1 LESLRSANSPQNG
14 QFKLRPRCT
23 PEALDQALCSNVN
36 LAQGID
42 SILCSNLN
50 YLIYVFCSDNL
61 NDSDIEGGEE
71 GVDKVEDDVK
81 ITPFNMREEL
91 EEGHFDKDGLYHWN
105 KETDIK
111 DNWLDN
117 IDWVKVSYLNTNL

>member
-1 LESLRSANSPQNG
+1 
-14 QFKLRPRCT
+14 
-23 PEALDQALCSNVN
+23 
-36 LAQGID
+36 
-42 SILCSNLN
+42 
-50 YLIYVFCSDNL
+50 L

-91 EEGHFDKDGLYHWN
+91 EEGHFDKDGHYHWN

-117 IDWVKVSYLNTNL
+117 IDWVKVSYLNTNF